1 MPIVISPWEVRF
13 KNHTVFGKT
22 KEEALDRAKEEIEEC
37 KAKGLQWDLY
47 CKTNQEIELKKS
59 YDKGWDKG
67 YKSGYRQGKAS
78 VFQSVLKTQ
87 VDWSVRMT
95 DFNWDL
101 DTVIIGDGS
110 LKNIP
115 FINTVLTDDKDSD
128 GKYIRKN
135 VITKAKDGTVREVW
149 LAADRAY
156 KKARRLYGDWHYF
169 LERVE
174 LKDGQIL
181 SFYGS

>member
-1 MPIVISPWEVRF
+1 MTTTTKTYSKKEYDGHGNSMYEI
-13 KNHTVFGKT
+13 GK
-22 KEEALDRAKEEIEEC
+22 ESA
-37 KAKGLQWDLY
+37 
-47 CKTNQEIELKKS
+47 
-59 YDKGWDKG
+59 
-67 YKSGYRQGKAS
+67 
-78 VFQSVLKTQ
+78 FQSVLKTQ
-87 VDWSVRMT
+87 VHWSVRMT
-95 DFNWDL
+95 DDNWDL

-128 GKYIRKN
+128 GNYIRKN
-135 VITKAKDGTVREVW
+135 VITKAKDGTVKEVW

-169 LERVE
+169 LEIVE
-174 LKDGQIL
+174 LKTDSCRRKDGYIA

>member
-1 MPIVISPWEVRF
+1 MTETS
-13 KNHTVFGKT
+13 KYKT
-22 KEEALDRAKEEIEEC
+22 KEDLIAAYDRFLLE
-37 KAKGLQWDLY
+37 
-47 CKTNQEIELKKS
+47 
-59 YDKGWDKG
+59 
-67 YKSGYRQGKAS
+67 KSGLNAQEKTYSEKEYKRHGDSLYKIGKAS
-78 VFQSVLKTQ
+78 AFQSVLKTQ
-87 VDWSVRMT
+87 VHWSVEMT
-95 DFNWDL
+95 DDSWDL

-128 GKYIRKN
+128 GNYIRKN
-135 VITKAKDGTVREVW
+135 VITKAKDGTVKEVW

-169 LERVE
+169 LEIVE
-174 LKDGQIL
+174 LKNDSCRRKNGYIA

>member
-1 MPIVISPWEVRF
+1 MTETS
-13 KNHTVFGKT
+13 KYKT
-22 KEEALDRAKEEIEEC
+22 KEDLVAAYDRFLLE
-37 KAKGLQWDLY
+37 
-47 CKTNQEIELKKS
+47 
-59 YDKGWDKG
+59 
-67 YKSGYRQGKAS
+67 KSGLNAQEKTYSEKEYKRHGDSLYEIGKAS
-78 VFQSVLKTQ
+78 AFQSVLKTQ
-87 VDWSVRMT
+87 VHWSVRMT
-95 DFNWDL
+95 DDNWDL

-128 GKYIRKN
+128 GNYIRKN
-135 VITKAKDGTVREVW
+135 VITKAKDGTVKEVW

-169 LERVE
+169 LEIVE
-174 LKDGQIL
+174 LKTDSCRRKDGYIA